1 VGTLPTIALDEIA
14 VPFISQIATLPEVSL
29 QRMSDLP
36 SELKSPVSAIVQ
48 TAGTLPTRKPANAVP
63 VDKAVVE
70 PGAIAALID
79 FDDTV
84 QHYIVIEDVSVSPPS
99 N

>member
-1 VGTLPTIALDEIA
+1 MSNVRGWSGYPPKLSVKADIPDGQLRVKPRPLVSGPHVSFGRLRTNGQVG
-14 VPFISQIATLPEVSL
+14 
-29 QRMSDLP
+29 
-36 SELKSPVSAIVQ
+36 
-48 TAGTLPTRKPANAVP
+48 KPANAVP

-99 N
+99 T